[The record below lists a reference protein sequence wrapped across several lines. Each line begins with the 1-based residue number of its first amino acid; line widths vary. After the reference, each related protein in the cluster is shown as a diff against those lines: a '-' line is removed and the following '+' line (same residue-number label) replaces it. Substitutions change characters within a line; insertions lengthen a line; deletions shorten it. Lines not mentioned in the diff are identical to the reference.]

1 MYFRSGANIQ
11 ILVQSYLGV
20 IIINIV
26 GTPLPSP
33 LLKGGGEGLG
43 HSKNGVTWGGGG
55 GGGLGHPKIWVPWG
69 GAGGVRNFLLE
80 RADLQSF
87 ELTVQDSH
95 PSLY

>member
-33 LLKGGGEGLG
+33 LLKGGGGGARTFQKLSHLG
-43 HSKNGVTWGGGG
+43 
-55 GGGLGHPKIWVPWG
+55 G